1 MLSGAVQGSRPRL
14 FIYLFYLSPELMLS
28 RDPPNGGFWLRLL
41 VRDDDGRDRFSK
53 AGAGSAS
60 SSQANPGLVRSA
72 WLVAAVVRVDRAGRG
87 SRRPPGATAGRLAD
101 QRQQQHVAAVAGRRR
116 RAAGAKAC
124 KLLPACVRDV
134 VSGRGG
140 RDPSLARRTARYAA

>member
-1 MLSGAVQGSRPRL
+1 M
-14 FIYLFYLSPELMLS
+14 
-28 RDPPNGGFWLRLL
+28 
-41 VRDDDGRDRFSK
+41 
-53 AGAGSAS
+53 
-60 SSQANPGLVRSA
+60 RSA

-87 SRRPPGATAGRLAD
+87 SRRPPGATTAGRLAD
-101 QRQQQHVAAVAGRRR
+101 QRQQQHVAAAGAVAGRRR

-124 KLLPACVRDV
+124 RLRPACVRDV

>member
-1 MLSGAVQGSRPRL
+1 M
-14 FIYLFYLSPELMLS
+14 
-28 RDPPNGGFWLRLL
+28 
-41 VRDDDGRDRFSK
+41 
-53 AGAGSAS
+53 
-60 SSQANPGLVRSA
+60 RSA

-101 QRQQQHVAAVAGRRR
+101 QRQQQHVAAAGAVAGRRR

-124 KLLPACVRDV
+124 RLLPACVRDV
-134 VSGRGG
+134 VGGRGG